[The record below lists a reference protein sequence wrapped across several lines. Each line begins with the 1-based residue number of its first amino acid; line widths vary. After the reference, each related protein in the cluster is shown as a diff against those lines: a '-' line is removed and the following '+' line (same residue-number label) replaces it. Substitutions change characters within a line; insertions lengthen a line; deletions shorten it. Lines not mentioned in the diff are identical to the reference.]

1 MLIVGLL
8 LAAQNDGVEFFE
20 KRVRPVLVEHCYA
33 CHSAGAK
40 KLRGGLRLD
49 TREDARKG
57 GDGGPAVVP
66 GKPDESLLLKAVR
79 SVEPDSQM
87 PPKGRLPEGV
97 IADLVR
103 WVELGAPDPR
113 EGTAVAAAGPTG
125 PPIEEGR
132 KWWAFRPLGDVAPP
146 APGHPVDAFLDA
158 ELRRRGLDPAPE
170 VDRATLIRRVTF
182 DLTGLPPTAEEAAAF
197 ERDDAP
203 GAWERVVDRLLASP
217 RYGERWGR
225 RWLDLMRYADSNGV
239 DEDVNHPHAWRY
251 RDWVIRAFN
260 DDLPWPR
267 FVEAQLAG
275 DLVEGAGADGLV
287 AVAWLALGPKML
299 AEPDLEKMRMDIA
312 DEQIDVMSKTFLG
325 LTISCA
331 RCHDHKFDPVSAP
344 DYYALAGIFRS
355 TTVIADDSK
364 RPAILHEHELPDGAN
379 AAKREAH
386 RKEVERLKAEAGA
399 EKDEKKAK
407 ELKEKAKKLEADGPE
422 LPRSLGPKEI
432 APKDLAVHLR
442 GSHLALAKEK
452 TPRGTPRVFEIAMAP
467 IARGSGR
474 LELARWLNDPG
485 QALPARVMVNRIW
498 QGHFGEGLVRTASN
512 FGLKGETP
520 SHPALLDFLA
530 REFRGSGSV
539 KAMHR
544 LLLTSA
550 AYRRSSA
557 GRPSDL
563 DPENR
568 LLARQNRRRLDAEE
582 IRDALLALGGSLDL
596 EVGGTVKGAQTGRD
610 YYRAGESLY
619 AIPRRTVY
627 LPVARHKTYDLL
639 QVFDYADTAVHLE
652 KRPATI
658 VPQQALFMLNNP
670 LVRGQAAAVAK
681 SLQGTDEEKLD
692 ALWPR
697 LFARSATSSDRG
709 DALRALARLR
719 ERGAADPWA
728 RLVHALLASN
738 EFMFVD

>member
-1 MLIVGLL
+1 
-8 LAAQNDGVEFFE
+8 
-20 KRVRPVLVEHCYA
+20 
-33 CHSAGAK
+33 
-40 KLRGGLRLD
+40 
-49 TREDARKG
+49 
-57 GDGGPAVVP
+57 
-66 GKPDESLLLKAVR
+66 
-79 SVEPDSQM
+79 
-87 PPKGRLPEGV
+87 
-97 IADLVR
+97 
-103 WVELGAPDPR
+103 
-113 EGTAVAAAGPTG
+113 
-125 PPIEEGR
+125 
-132 KWWAFRPLGDVAPP
+132 
-146 APGHPVDAFLDA
+146 
-158 ELRRRGLDPAPE
+158 
-170 VDRATLIRRVTF
+170 
-182 DLTGLPPTAEEAAAF
+182 
-197 ERDDAP
+197 
-203 GAWERVVDRLLASP
+203 
-217 RYGERWGR
+217 
-225 RWLDLMRYADSNGV
+225 
-239 DEDVNHPHAWRY
+239 
-251 RDWVIRAFN
+251 
-260 DDLPWPR
+260 
-267 FVEAQLAG
+267 
-275 DLVEGAGADGLV
+275 
-287 AVAWLALGPKML
+287 
-299 AEPDLEKMRMDIA
+299 MRMDIA
-312 DEQIDVMSKTFLG
+312 DEQIDVLSKTFLG

-364 RPAILHEHELPDGAN
+364 RPAILVERELPDAGN
-379 AAKREAH
+379 DEKREAH
-386 RKEVERLKAEAGA
+386 RKKIEALKAEAAA
-399 EKDEKKAK
+399 EKDAKKAK
-407 ELKEKAKKLEADGPE
+407 ALKDQAKKLQDEGPG
-422 LPRSLGPKEI
+422 LPHSLGPKEVE
-432 APKDLAVHLR
+432 PRDLAVHLR

-452 TPRGTPRVFEIAMAP
+452 TPRGAPRVFEISMGP
-467 IARGSGR
+467 IASGSGR

-530 REFRGSGSV
+530 REFRRDGSV

-557 GRPSDL
+557 GKASDL

-610 YYRAGESLY
+610 YYRGGESLY
-619 AIPRRTVY
+619 DVPRRTVY

-670 LVRGQAAAVAK
+670 LVRRQAAAIAK
-681 SLQGTDEEKLD
+681 SLEGSDDERLTS
-692 ALWPR
+692 LWPR
-697 LFARSATSSDRG
+697 LFARSATSSDLA
-709 DALRALARLR
+709 DARRALERLR
-719 ERGAADPWA
+719 ERKAADPWA

-738 EFMFVD
+738 EFMIVD